1 MQSPARFPAADHSLV
16 DSMVAAVP
24 PADFQVTGVVLAA
37 VYPAEGNL
45 PVAVSILA
53 GVPAAADFPAAG
65 FQVDKKVV
73 GRPVAAAQ
81 WMVVE
86 LVSKVESTPPAVP
99 ALEE

>member
-1 MQSPARFPAADHSLV
+1 
-16 DSMVAAVP
+16 MVAAVP
-24 PADFQVTGVVLAA
+24 PADFQVSGVVLAA

-73 GRPVAAAQ
+73 GRPVAAP